1 MKDKIMTAPKP
12 LSVPLFVPGH
22 RPELLPKAAASGA
35 DAVIMDLEDAVSPA
49 DKPAAHMALASRPDL
64 PVPLVVRCNGF
75 DSSWFAAD
83 MAALAKNPPQMLM
96 LPKAE
101 SADHLNVIAT
111 ELGADMPIVPII
123 ESAVGLAAIEAMMAH
138 PSVLQCAFGHLDFSL
153 DIGAEPHWESL
164 YYARGKIVIASRLG
178 QKAAPL
184 DGVAVRFDDAEIVA
198 SEARLA
204 RDMGFGGKLLIHPKQ
219 IAPAKAVFRPS
230 DADYEWA
237 RRVMAAV
244 ANSASAVQLDGAMVD
259 VPVIKR
265 AEAIIRDYE
274 ALA

>member
-1 MKDKIMTAPKP
+1 MTTPKP

-22 RPELLPKAAASGA
+22 RPELLEKAGASGA
-35 DAVIMDLEDAVSPA
+35 DAVILDLEDAVADA
-49 DKPAAHMALASRPDL
+49 DKPAAHAALVSRSDL

-75 DSSWFAAD
+75 DSSWFAKD
-83 MAALAKNPPQMLM
+83 MAALAKNPPQMIM

-101 SADHLNVIAT
+101 SVDHLDVIT
-111 ELGADMPIVPII
+111 KQLGVDMPIIPIV
-123 ESAVGLAAIEAMMAH
+123 ESALGLAAIEAMMMH

-153 DIGAEPHWESL
+153 DIGADPQWDSL
-164 YYARGKIVIASRLG
+164 HYARGKIVVASRLG
-178 QKAAPL
+178 QKAPPL

-198 SEARLA
+198 GEARRA
-204 RDMGFGGKLLIHPKQ
+204 REMGFGGKLLIHPKQ

-237 RRVMAAV
+237 QRVITAA

>member
-1 MKDKIMTAPKP
+1 MPIIPI
-12 LSVPLFVPGH
+12 V
-22 RPELLPKAAASGA
+22 
-35 DAVIMDLEDAVSPA
+35 
-49 DKPAAHMALASRPDL
+49 
-64 PVPLVVRCNGF
+64 
-75 DSSWFAAD
+75 
-83 MAALAKNPPQMLM
+83 
-96 LPKAE
+96 E
-101 SADHLNVIAT
+101 SAL
-111 ELGADMPIVPII
+111 
-123 ESAVGLAAIEAMMAH
+123 GLAAIEAMMMH

-153 DIGAEPHWESL
+153 DIGADPQWDSL
-164 YYARGKIVIASRLG
+164 HYARGKIVVASRLG
-178 QKAAPL
+178 QKAPPL

-198 SEARLA
+198 GEARRA
-204 RDMGFGGKLLIHPKQ
+204 REMGFGGKLLIHPKQ

-237 RRVMAAV
+237 QRVMTAA